1 MHCNVSSFF
10 TMPWYDMWDE
20 ESIFKNGDSSY
31 LLIQEPFATNFHS
44 TFASEKFANKGKDR
58 QRTYAKLI
66 IFVSAYSLF
75 ERQEAAQSDLGYDYT
90 VVQIEV
96 SVEMD
101 WASFS
106 VVSHITYSSQS
117 EMRALMGNR
126 GSGSAL
132 HLDRWVFLFCSG
144 ALEASETTAVRSR
157 ESRFLYCGPCSGRG
171 PGHPRG
177 LHSGSSLLLPSTPHT
192 CSSRNPSRDGGG
204 VKGGLCMTSICLE

>member
-1 MHCNVSSFF
+1 M
-10 TMPWYDMWDE
+10 
-20 ESIFKNGDSSY
+20 
-31 LLIQEPFATNFHS
+31 
-44 TFASEKFANKGKDR
+44 
-58 QRTYAKLI
+58 
-66 IFVSAYSLF
+66 SAYSLF

-106 VVSHITYSSQS
+106 VVSHITYSAHS

-144 ALEASETTAVRSR
+144 ALEASAAAVVGSR
-157 ESRFLYCGPCSGRG
+157 ESLFQSAWAQALLRRA
-171 PGHPRG
+171 PGHP
-177 LHSGSSLLLPSTPHT
+177 
-192 CSSRNPSRDGGG
+192 
-204 VKGGLCMTSICLE
+204 